1 MALIES
7 MIVGGVA
14 RSTAAQASAYLIAVN
29 AAQARAKGVAPL
41 SATEAATIIAAYR
54 ERGARYGIAA
64 DGALAESILETDA
77 YTFGGQ
83 VRASQHNPAGLGATN
98 DGASG
103 GGWPDWPSGIDAHF
117 VHLLAWCGDRRGDSD
132 YRIAAVRATV
142 QVKGWAS
149 TWRSLGGRWAV
160 RDGVPWQQQATMPNS
175 YGDGIERHWQGIVT
189 TPAASAAQGGSMTV
203 TKPTVTAH
211 PSPNCG
217 YGGAAYKPEAIVW
230 HITAGSGA
238 SAVSWLTSP
247 ASNASA
253 NYVILESGE
262 TVELVNPEDGA
273 NGAAWANGNYNQPD
287 LTNPLIA
294 GWVKAGING
303 NLRVI
308 SIEHAG
314 QSSGNKGGSLT
325 AAQVAATIALNAWL
339 CQRFGIAPDQDHIL
353 GHYQFDN
360 VTRHNCPGFSA
371 AEWSS
376 WVGQIAA
383 LVKGGGQSVQDSIA
397 TGVGAQPEGIDV
409 TIDAR
414 GHTILTVDFG
424 GEATE
429 VKGFVIPDAGVTIGN
444 AQGET
449 WHRSVQQST
458 FQAWAKEG

>member
-1 MALIES
+1 MTTE
-7 MIVGGVA
+7 GGKHDDDD
-14 RSTAAQASAYLIAVN
+14 AADRRDGMTLADYRVI
-29 AAQARAKGVAPL
+29 GVAPDLTEAQFSAILQAAGSPAL
-41 SATEAATIIAAYR
+41 SAAHAVYQYCVKRGCSPAFLLGMFLRESGMGKAGTATITHSWGNTRLPVHGGVTPVRMTTATEARSGAFPVFRDWIDGGIATAARWLDYAPYQGKATVAQIIPLWAPNSDGNDSAAYTAGVLASIAGWVTQK
-54 ERGARYGIAA
+54 GAIVA
-64 DGALAESILETDA
+64 
-77 YTFGGQ
+77 
-83 VRASQHNPAGLGATN
+83 
-98 DGASG
+98 
-103 GGWPDWPSGIDAHF
+103 PS
-117 VHLLAWCGDRRGDSD
+117 
-132 YRIAAVRATV
+132 
-142 QVKGWAS
+142 
-149 TWRSLGGRWAV
+149 
-160 RDGVPWQQQATMPNS
+160 
-175 YGDGIERHWQGIVT
+175 
-189 TPAASAAQGGSMTV
+189 
-203 TKPTVTAH
+203 KPTVTSK

-217 YGGAAYKPEAIVW
+217 YGGAAYKPEAICW

-238 SAVSWLTSP
+238 SAVNWLTSP

-253 NYVILESGE
+253 NYVVLETGE
-262 TVELVNPEDGA
+262 TVELVNPEAGP

-376 WVGQIAA
+376 WVGRIAA
-383 LVKGGGQSVQDSIA
+383 LVKGGGQTVQDSIA

-414 GHTILTVDFG
+414 GHTIMTIDFG
-424 GEATE
+424 GAATE

-444 AQGET
+444 AQDET
-449 WHRSVQQST
+449 WHRSVQQT
-458 FQAWAKEG
+458 VFQQWAKEG